1 MAIEFNPDK
10 IISKVLPKTDQT
22 FLTGELKLKNSLK
35 KMLLRTDWLGG
46 QDINKTVD
54 STLNFYQKKIKEL
67 KEEGIKNFKQDALND
82 EKLLKARVS
91 DAVVE
96 RAAEL
101 IKERYKGKEYIWLPS
116 DAEIPDPVHALNYG
130 KTFIVGEGE
139 MPGERYG
146 CRCGMEIQSEEI
158 GAPTAIFYSVR
169 PSTKKSIE
177 AMQAKGAKD
186 YLAGIAKASEAEKE
200 KIEAEKA
207 KAEKER
213 LELEAKEKE
222 RLEKEAAEKAEK
234 EKAEKEKLEKEA
246 AEKAEKE
253 AKEAAEREAKEKE
266 AAEKA
271 EKERV
276 EGETQKQTAKPSPSS
291 MSKGEI
297 KEEVR
302 ILDKLID
309 ETQPELTRINKDKN
323 KGKLNADEIKQ
334 VEARNAE
341 QKANKQRADEL
352 KEERIKRIE
361 ALILERRKREN
372 AKTPSPEIVEVD
384 NKKTDIAPIKKKAQE
399 YVADAIRGNAAK
411 GEPDFVFENIP
422 VTKKSKEIINNNLP
436 EGSGGDKHSLDYDH
450 TVHVIGRHIK
460 KGELTLT
467 EIGYIPEILMSDNVK
482 YEPKRKDSKANKLIY
497 EKEING
503 QEYIL
508 VEGISSKAKGKNKLF
523 IVSFYRKY
531 KKDKSL

>member
-1 MAIEFNPDK
+1 MAIQFNPDK

-54 STLNFYQKKIKEL
+54 STLNFYNRKMKEL

-186 YLAGIAKASEAEKE
+186 YLASIAKASEAEKE

-234 EKAEKEKLEKEA
+234 EKTEKEKLEKEA
-246 AEKAEKE
+246 AEKAEQ
-253 AKEAAEREAKEKE
+253 ERVEKEKE
-266 AAEKA
+266 LAKGDERPSVGSLSKKEARQE
-271 EKERV
+271 ERV
-276 EGETQKQTAKPSPSS
+276 
-291 MSKGEI
+291 
-297 KEEVR
+297 
-302 ILDKLID
+302 LDKLVEKEQI
-309 ETQPELTRINKDKN
+309 ELAELNKAK
-323 KGKLNADEIKQ
+323 KGKKLNDEEIEQLK
-334 VEARNAE
+334 VRNAE
-341 QKANKQRADEL
+341 QK
-352 KEERIKRIE
+352 IKRQRLD
-361 ALILERRKREN
+361 ALHEVRLQRVKEKVLKRQERQQRQKIS
-372 AKTPSPEIVEVD
+372 PPPLPPEIVKVE
-384 NKKTDIAPIKKKAQE
+384 NKEIDIAPAKQQMRDYADDVTTGKAKE
-399 YVADAIRGNAAK
+399 
-411 GEPDFVFENIP
+411 E
-422 VTKKSKEIINNNLP
+422 EIILKDIP
-436 EGSGGDKHSLDYDH
+436 ASKGAQKILDKHANFREWKKEHSAGISK
-450 TVHVIGRHIK
+450 VQHVINDHIK
-460 KGELTLT
+460 TGELTSQEFEL
-467 EIGYIPEILMSDNVK
+467 IPEILIKGETTFEPSRKNGVPNRIK
-482 YEPKRKDSKANKLIY
+482 YTYIKNGQGYIYIEDIPGKRIINRKDKRPLLKL
-497 EKEING
+497 K
-503 QEYIL
+503 
-508 VEGISSKAKGKNKLF
+508 
-523 IVSFYRKY
+523 SFYREY
-531 KKDKSL
+531 DDKK